1 MIVKLTKAGGIV
13 RHIEATRT
21 QVQPTANGDAD
32 LEIVTPA
39 GEFIR
44 ALISHGEQKAGGPE
58 LWGRAY
64 VMEHGKTVDTINPP
78 PRSLEEARSR

>member
-1 MIVKLTKAGGIV
+1 MIIKLSKAGGIV
-13 RHIEATRT
+13 RHIEATKT
-21 QVQPTANGDAD
+21 HVQPTAQGDTD
-32 LEIVTPA
+32 LEIVTPS

-44 ALISHGEQKAGGPE
+44 VLISHGEQKEGGPE

-78 PRSLEEARSR
+78 ARSLDEARSR